1 MTIPTDLRTVKLSLL
16 AIASANVVAADIKEK
31 ALLPK
36 LGNPVSLKK
45 LGVSITISC
54 QMSTV
59 IDWPVR
65 FGKAVLPAATS

>member
-1 MTIPTDLRTVKLSLL
+1 MIIPTDLHTVKLSLL

-54 QMSTV
+54 
-59 IDWPVR
+59 
-65 FGKAVLPAATS
+65 